1 MRRKSPGLSAADFQA
16 WLDQNGFKFDKRLQR
31 FLDLRQDRGDRI
43 SLIPAVRHRGNQV
56 DRPATISALLAARGK
71 RLADRAAADTLKA
84 EQERL
89 ASTIAPRVLP
99 PARGALAGA
108 EAIAALADDFISINA
123 RDEGVAFPDLMRLG
137 WRKQQI
143 FEHADAARELAY
155 SRQGGN
161 AA

>member
-89 ASTIAPRVLP
+89 A
-99 PARGALAGA
+99 
-108 EAIAALADDFISINA
+108 
-123 RDEGVAFPDLMRLG
+123 
-137 WRKQQI
+137 
-143 FEHADAARELAY
+143 
-155 SRQGGN
+155 
-161 AA
+161 